1 MASLLKNGLFANLTH
16 WDSMDLTMGALTA
29 LYCVGAEG
37 VYRWKPRLTS
47 LWSRRS
53 LPALPEA
60 TPTDSDLYILV
71 GDGIRDMVLALD
83 TQRVLHI
90 DTTSCKMRFCA
101 FADCRL
107 AAHAAEGKWSAIGDG
122 VAMFAST
129 VKLLV
134 LQMICSDAALAV
146 NVLKTDTSQLATT
159 FTPFLAAVRTVS
171 NQATHA
177 TDAVEPTPTTAMGV
191 FPKENALYTSMQYL
205 KKTPTNDPS
214 IIPELVTSILNSI
227 NEKWSFGTTVW
238 ASSSVPGVY
247 DLHYDLPSAAAAQR
261 V

>member
-1 MASLLKNGLFANLTH
+1 
-16 WDSMDLTMGALTA
+16 MDLTMGALTA

-47 LWSRRS
+47 LWSRQH

-60 TPTDSDLYILV
+60 TPTDSDLCILV

-90 DTTSCKMRFCA
+90 DTTSCRMRFCA
-101 FADCRL
+101 FRDCRL
-107 AAHAAEGKWSAIGDG
+107 AAHAAEGKWELIGDG

-129 VKLLV
+129 AKLLV

-146 NVLKTDTSQLATT
+146 NVLKTDKSQLDTLK
-159 FTPFLAAVRTVS
+159 PFLEAVRTVS

-177 TDAVEPTPTTAMGV
+177 TDAVEPTPTTAMRIV
-191 FPKENALYTSMQYL
+191 PKEDALYTSMQYL

-238 ASSSVPGVY
+238 ASPSASGVY